1 MLPLR
6 IFHTQYVT
14 YLQLKIEYSGHY
26 HSEALFKSKP
36 TYYLQVYQQPPRLVV
51 VA

>member
-6 IFHTQYVT
+6 IFYTQYVT

-26 HSEALFKSKP
+26 HSEALFENKHTTCKSISS
-36 TYYLQVYQQPPRLVV
+36 LLGW
-51 VA
+51 